1 MGSTIA
7 HWRGEAA
14 VGPDDTPR
22 DWRYLGSIERERL
35 GQLTPRED
43 WWRLPTGLE
52 KTCPIL
58 HVGSTLGVVPFVDAT
73 YVLVI
78 RQFRHTSSSS
88 AA

>member
-1 MGSTIA
+1 V
-7 HWRGEAA
+7 RPA
-14 VGPDDTPR
+14 VPR
-22 DWRYLGSIERERL
+22 RTERERL
-35 GQLTPRED
+35 GQLTLRED

-52 KTCPIL
+52 KTSPIL
-58 HVGSTLGVVPFVDAT
+58 HVGSTVGVVPSVDAT